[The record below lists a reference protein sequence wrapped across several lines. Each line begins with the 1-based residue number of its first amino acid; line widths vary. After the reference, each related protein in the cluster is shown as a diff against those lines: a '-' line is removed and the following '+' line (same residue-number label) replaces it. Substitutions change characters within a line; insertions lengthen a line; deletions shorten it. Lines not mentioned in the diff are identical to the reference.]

1 MRSRAGSRIQFEGV
15 MRTDDLVHC
24 VKIAACVC
32 GKDGVIS
39 ETEIEKM
46 FEFLVEHYP
55 EVDAD
60 FFDQAVDSFF
70 DDDPQLEDLF
80 NLIHD
85 DDLRRFTLQLSEIS
99 AAADGLDVR
108 ENIALSKVCEIWGVD
123 RDA

>member
-1 MRSRAGSRIQFEGV
+1 
-15 MRTDDLVHC
+15 MRTDELSDC

-46 FEFLVEHYP
+46 FEFLVEHFP
-55 EVDAD
+55 EVDTV
-60 FFDQAVDSFF
+60 FFDRAVDSFF
-70 DDDPQLEDLF
+70 DDDPQLEVLL

-85 DDLRRFTLQLSEIS
+85 DHLRRFTLQLSEIS

-108 ENIALSKVCEIWGVD
+108 ENIALSKVCEIWGMD